1 MANRL
6 LGYTYVLSGIVEKG
20 EQLGRKLGF
29 PTANLRVPEEK
40 LLPLAGVYAVDVQ
53 APSGKIYDGMLYI
66 GKKYVGGQFIETV
79 EVNVFD
85 LPEMSLYGQKLRL
98 QLYAYVRGELHFA
111 TKSALSTQIASD
123 KEHVLRT
130 YFVRNEKNKT
140 LGGNLA
146 RRLKSMY
153 SICLR

>member
-1 MANRL
+1 MPFIRISSKKNDGFSVEVAPVVKAEGEAINSTRIRGALSNGDLDLANRL

-66 GKKYVGGQFIETV
+66 GKKYVGGAIYR
-79 EVNVFD
+79 D
-85 LPEMSLYGQKLRL
+85 G
-98 QLYAYVRGELHFA
+98 
-111 TKSALSTQIASD
+111 
-123 KEHVLRT
+123 
-130 YFVRNEKNKT
+130 
-140 LGGNLA
+140 
-146 RRLKSMY
+146 
-153 SICLR
+153 